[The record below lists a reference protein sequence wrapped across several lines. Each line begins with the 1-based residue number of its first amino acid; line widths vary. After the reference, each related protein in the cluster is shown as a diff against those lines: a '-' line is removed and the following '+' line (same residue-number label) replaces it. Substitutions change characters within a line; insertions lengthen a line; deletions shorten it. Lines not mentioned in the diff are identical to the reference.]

1 MLTKSLDMENETFI
15 KTYDNA
21 IPHTLCDT
29 LIEKF
34 ESNQDQWEKRD
45 KRTQD
50 RGNLSFNEVHLFKY
64 MDTWKPEVEALA
76 DIFKTYTDEYKSKY
90 SEFMFPPK
98 YGIEP
103 FKIKR
108 YEANG
113 VDEFGWHVDVNSTDS
128 MKRWL
133 AFFCYLS
140 DNDEGYTTFPYQKV
154 ATDCRKGTIVVFPP
168 MWPWL
173 HQGTKPVQKSKYF
186 LGSYLHY
193 VD

>member
-1 MLTKSLDMENETFI
+1 MDNETFI
-15 KTYDNA
+15 KVYDNA
-21 IPHTLCDT
+21 IPNLLCDK
-29 LIEKF
+29 LIKKF
-34 ESNQDQWEKRD
+34 ESNQEQWEKRD

-50 RGNLSFNEVHLFKY
+50 RGNLSFNEIHLFKY

-76 DIFKTYTDEYKSKY
+76 DIFKMYTDDYKKQY
-90 SEFMFPPK
+90 SQFMFPPK

-103 FKIKR
+103 FKMKK

-113 VDEFGWHVDVNSTDS
+113 IDEFGYHVDVNSTGS
-128 MKRWL
+128 MNRWL

-140 DNDEGYTTFPYQKV
+140 DNEGGETEFQYQNEVTHCK
-154 ATDCRKGTIVVFPP
+154 KGTMVIFPP

-173 HQGTKPVQKSKYF
+173 HKGAKPVNEPKYF

-193 VD
+193 VY